1 MRQSGAQAEDDT
13 MSGSLNSI
21 MSTATSGMRASQL
34 GIAVLSDNIANADVA
49 GYTTKRL
56 DLSTFEVNGV
66 RTGPVSRSVDEALQT
81 SIWTSTS
88 RVGALTARSQLLQAV
103 NATQGTPGDG
113 TSIASAVSA
122 LQSKF
127 TLLQAQPSGATLQ
140 SSVVAAADTLA
151 GSINRTAATIIHE
164 RNGVQDQIVSAVET
178 LNAALDTVRITT
190 RDIVKTNGD
199 GGDTANLEDKR
210 DVALQSMSDTLDLH
224 FDKQANGDITILG
237 RNGFSLPLD
246 GRFSTDHSILSPAS
260 SYTLGSTSIPAI
272 LLLSSN
278 PAIPPADV
286 TGQLS
291 GGRLG
296 ELVQLRDVTLPSYT
310 TSLDA
315 LSAKIANKFTASGL
329 QLFTDGVGTGT
340 LSAYPGLSG
349 RFQVNPAILANP
361 SLVRD
366 GTSPSS
372 FPINPPNGPSGFS
385 DLIGRVLTST
395 FAGSFGS
402 SSLAADAQSFVA
414 QQSTA
419 ASQATEELSGAK
431 SYQSTL
437 VSRFSNG
444 SSVNV
449 DHEMATM
456 IQLQNSYQANARMI
470 QTTQA
475 LFTALLDATR

>member
-1 MRQSGAQAEDDT
+1 

-21 MSTATSGMRASQL
+21 TSTAVSGMRASQL
-34 GIAVLSDNIANADVA
+34 GIAVLSDNIANAGVA
-49 GYTTKRL
+49 GYTAKRL
-56 DLSTFEVNGV
+56 DLSTFEVNGDTNGV
-66 RTGPVSRSVDEALQT
+66 RTGLVSRSVDEALQ
-81 SIWTSTS
+81 SSVWTSTS
-88 RVGALTARSQLLQAV
+88 RVGALTVRSQLLQAV

-113 TSIASAVSA
+113 TSIADAVSA

-151 GSINRTAATIIHE
+151 RLVNRTAVAITYE
-164 RNGVQDQIVSAVET
+164 RNGVQGQIVSAVDA
-178 LNAALDTVRITT
+178 LNAALDTVRVTT
-190 RDIVKTNGD
+190 RDIIKGIGD
-199 GGDTANLEDKR
+199 GENTANLQDKR
-210 DVALQSMSDTLDLH
+210 DVALQSMSNTLDLH
-224 FDKQANGDITILG
+224 YDKQANGDITILG

-246 GRFSTDHSILSPAS
+246 DRFSTDPSILSPAS
-260 SYTLGSTSIPAI
+260 SYAPGSTAVPAI

-296 ELVQLRDVTLPSYT
+296 ELVQLRDATLPSYT

-329 QLFTDGVGTGT
+329 QLFTDGVRTGT
-340 LSAYPGLSG
+340 LSADPGLSG
-349 RFQVNPAILANP
+349 QFQVNPAILANP
-361 SLVRD
+361 SLIRD

-372 FPINPPNGPSGFS
+372 FPINPPGGPSGFS

-395 FAGSFGS
+395 FAGSAGS
-402 SSLAADAQSFVA
+402 SSLTADAQVFVA

-419 ASQATEELSGAK
+419 AGQATEDLGGAK
-431 SYQSTL
+431 SYQTTL
-437 VSRFSNG
+437 VSRFSDG

-456 IQLQNSYQANARMI
+456 IQLQNSYQANARMV
-470 QTTQA
+470 QTVQA